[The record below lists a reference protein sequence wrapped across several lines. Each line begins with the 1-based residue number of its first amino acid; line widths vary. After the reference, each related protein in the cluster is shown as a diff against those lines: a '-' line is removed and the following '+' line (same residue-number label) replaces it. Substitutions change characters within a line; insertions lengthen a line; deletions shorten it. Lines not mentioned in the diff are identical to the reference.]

1 MVVWTLLVACDDD
14 RPAGRG
20 GEHTSVAALPP
31 PPGGSGPGPPPDL
44 RVLPEGLLFD
54 LEVPCDEAQTL
65 ELQNV
70 GEVDLVVTD
79 VGVTGDGFVVDAG
92 ALPLTLEP
100 GESRDVTVVA
110 SASAAGHATRSLRVT
125 SNDPRGRVEV
135 PLTSEAAHVEDRE
148 ALVSRPP
155 PQVDVLLVVDPSVT
169 WSTPVLSRGIEALV
183 QEMETSDHH
192 LALVTDAGGCAAG
205 TWTSADADVASEVN
219 HLLVVD
225 PRAHTEAL
233 LAVADAAL
241 GQAAPGQCNDG
252 FLRAGVPLHVIV
264 VDDGPDTSGFAPA
277 AWVARLAAYAP
288 TVVVSGALDL
298 SLACGAGAAGYAGVV
313 AATGGMA
320 VDLCAGFVPLDEVVE
335 ACLPPLV
342 FDLPADADPGSVE
355 VLVNGSFATFT
366 ADGAQVTVTDPPVDD
381 GDEVEL
387 RYGVLAECD
396 A

>member
-20 GEHTSVAALPP
+20 GEHTSVAASPP
-31 PPGGSGPGPPPDL
+31 PPGGSGPGPRPDL
-44 RVLPEGLLFD
+44 LVQPDGLLFD
-54 LEVPCDEAQTL
+54 LEVPCAEAQTL

-92 ALPLTLEP
+92 ALPLRLEP

-110 SASAAGHATRSLRVT
+110 SASAARSVTRSLRVT

-148 ALVSRPP
+148 ALVPWSP

-169 WSTPVLSRGIEALV
+169 WSVPTLSLGIESLV
-183 QEMETSDHH
+183 EDVQTTDHH

-205 TWTSADADVASEVN
+205 TWTSADADVAREVTD
-219 HLLVVD
+219 LLVVD

-241 GQAAPGQCNDG
+241 GQAGPGQCNDG

-264 VDDGPDTSGFAPA
+264 VDDGPDTSGVAPA

-298 SLACGAGAAGYAGVV
+298 SLTCGAGAAGYAGVV
-313 AATGGMA
+313 AATGGLA
-320 VDLCAGFVPLDEVVE
+320 VDLCSVFVQLDELPD
-335 ACLPPLV
+335 AGLPPLV

-355 VLVNGSFATFT
+355 VLVNGNPATF
-366 ADGAQVTVTDPPVDD
+366 AVDGAQVTVTDPPVGE